1 MRLPSTPCCSNFC
14 GRRVFFGVADFFF
27 AKRLFFR
34 NGEGGE
40 WRAWRA
46 TVGVKAKDNGGA
58 CFTLDFDITPTKG
71 RQPSHPHRNGFFYSF
86 HATCAPTPI
95 YRNLEFVTL
104 VGRWVMQS
112 FA

>member
-1 MRLPSTPCCSNFC
+1 MLSDCKVRRDYMAVACAYLPNDAVVFC
-14 GRRVFFGVADFFF
+14 GRRVFFGEADFFF

-40 WRAWRA
+40 WRASRV

-71 RQPSHPHRNGFFYSF
+71 RQPSHPHRGDFLFFSIQ
-86 HATCAPTPI
+86 P
-95 YRNLEFVTL
+95 
-104 VGRWVMQS
+104 
-112 FA
+112 